1 MPVSFLSNEQR
12 ENYGRYSVALSP
24 QDLARYFHL
33 DDADHALIAK
43 KRGDYNR
50 FGFAVQLC
58 AVRYLGTFLDD
69 PLAVPTSAI
78 HTLANQLGVEVVD
91 DLRAYSVGEQRW
103 QHAAEIR
110 TRYGYVEI
118 TEHQFG
124 FRLTRW
130 LYSLC
135 WTGTDRP
142 SVLFERAITWLV
154 THKVLLPGCSTLER
168 YIASLR
174 SRVENRLRRS
184 LGRGISSEQQA
195 RLENLLV
202 VPEGNRNSLL
212 DRLRTGPVM
221 ISGPSLVQAL
231 RRLHSVRELCIKLPT
246 AHIPTTRLAALARY
260 ASTAK
265 ASAIL
270 RLPNP
275 RRLAMLVA
283 FVHCLEATPL
293 AVGSRCL
300 SDLTLITTQS
310 RKSTYRMFRL
320 GISKTMSSA
329 CSIGRKATIQSLFS
343 PSGSLTA
350 VWSVYTYRYYSATN
364 VYVGV
369 SSTDNDVYYMGAD
382 GVLQNE
388 GSLSNWLTTAGC
400 Q

>member
-43 KRGDYNR
+43 KRCDYNR
-50 FGFAVQLC
+50 IGFAVQLC
-58 AVRYLGTFLDD
+58 TVRYLGTFLDD
-69 PLAVPTSAI
+69 PLAVPASVI
-78 HTLANQLGVEVVD
+78 HTLANQLGVEAVD

-118 TEHQFG
+118 TERQVG

-135 WTGTDRP
+135 WTGTERP

-174 SRVENRLRRS
+174 SRVENRLWRS

-202 VPEGNRNSLL
+202 IPEGSRNSLL
-212 DRLRTGPVM
+212 DRLRTGPVR

-231 RRLHSVRELCIKLPT
+231 LRLQSVRELGIKLPT
-246 AHIPTTRLAALARY
+246 VHIPMSRLAALARY

-265 ASAIL
+265 VSAIL

-283 FVHCLEATPL
+283 FVHCLEATAQDDALEVL
-293 AVGSRCL
+293 ATHLRR
-300 SDLTLITTQS
+300 D
-310 RKSTYRMFRL
+310 
-320 GISKTMSSA
+320 
-329 CSIGRKATIQSLFS
+329 SLKV
-343 PSGSLTA
+343 T
-350 VWSVYTYRYYSATN
+350 RN
-364 VYVGV
+364 K
-369 SSTDNDVYYMGAD
+369 
-382 GVLQNE
+382 
-388 GSLSNWLTTAGC
+388 
-400 Q
+400 